1 MTERQR
7 QWLIWGA
14 LAVMI
19 AVAGFMG
26 IVFPIPVPPIPT
38 SVTSQGFIYPPG
50 AIYIEAGG
58 KNQTFSSGT
67 LQTFKSGSSLTADA
81 GSTVSLLGT
90 NVFAVPSFSG
100 NTTING
106 NAAVTGT
113 LLVTG
118 TSTLVGATTATGVIS
133 ANGGISGTLN
143 TAAQPNVTSL
153 GTLPAATITKLNS
166 TNITATTFAGNLTG
180 NVTGDLT
187 GTLYTAAQPNVTSIG
202 TLGTATITKL
212 NSTNITATTFA
223 GNLTGDVAGNVAAS
237 YITSTNDVTSAYFKP
252 SASGSAS
259 AVNYCN
265 LFDDC
270 DTGQYSI
277 NANVWGLSTGGVERL
292 RVSAAGL
299 SGADATF
306 TTLTVTNLISQTVGF
321 SATATS
327 TLVDVTARNITT
339 TGTISATDHLS
350 ATSMSVVGDVTA
362 RNITTTGTLAADGVT
377 FTGPI
382 KYGYVASQV
391 DGADITHGFS
401 TTPTVCIVSATSGYT
416 ASVGV
421 ITTTLFTAN
430 VGATT
435 PVYWMCG
442 K

>member
-67 LQTFKSGSSLTADA
+67 LQTFKSGSTLTADA

-153 GTLPAATITKLNS
+153 GTLPAATIT
-166 TNITATTFAGNLTG
+166 NLTTT
-180 NVTGDLT
+180 NVTG
-187 GTLYTAAQPNVTSIG
+187 TLATAAQPNVTSLG
-202 TLGTATITKL
+202 TLPLATITNL
-212 NSTNITATTFA
+212 TTTNVTGTLATAAQPSITSLGTLPVATITNLSSTNITAT
-223 GNLTGDVAGNVAAS
+223 
-237 YITSTNDVTSAYFKP
+237 NDLISLNFKP
-252 SASGSAS
+252 SANGSAV
-259 AVNYCN
+259 AVNYCMSS
-265 LFDDC
+265 DC
-270 DTGQYSI
+270 DTGLWYPGDNI
-277 NANVWGLSTGGVERL
+277 IGISTGGVERA
-292 RVSAAGL
+292 RVTNAGL
-299 SGADATF
+299 SGDNATF
-306 TTLTVTNLISQTVGF
+306 TTLTVTNLISQSVGF

-339 TGTISATDHLS
+339 TGAITTSTTLGSVGAATVGSLTT
-350 ATSMSVVGDVTA
+350 AGDVAA
-362 RNITTTGTLAADGVT
+362 RNITATGTIAADSVT